1 MKKKKSGIF
10 HTTLNGKRI
19 SIPWSQVK
27 LSDYFPHMHG
37 QKGGSSFVYV
47 INEGGYFEI
56 IEGGIGEGSYFH
68 TMAEMFQRIQEEGS
82 NL

>member
-47 INEGGYFEI
+47 INEGGDED
-56 IEGGIGEGSYFH
+56 EGAIGEGSYFH